1 MSEAREYKEVIPLM
15 PEVASILQRNT
26 ETLGAYLVQ
35 MAQMMG
41 TMQRRLDEIEESQRH
56 VTVSHDEVGGLR
68 AMIRLRADE
77 YCGKYGL
84 MDPKDAQ
91 AIRGAIKRSILTRY
105 GIKDLHDCPKIAL
118 DAIEKQIDRWAD
130 IRMVYKLRD
139 RHREDGG

>member
-15 PEVASILQRNT
+15 PEVAAILQRNT
-26 ETLGAYLVQ
+26 EQLGAYLVQ

-41 TMQRRLDEIEESQRH
+41 SMQRRLDEIEQNQQY
-56 VTVSHDEVGGLR
+56 VTLSHKEVCGLR
-68 AMIRLRADE
+68 AAIRLRADE
-77 YCGKYGL
+77 YCYKYGL
-84 MDPKDAQ
+84 VDPKDAQ
-91 AIRGAIKRSILTRY
+91 AIRGAVKRSILTRY

-118 DAIEKQIDRWAD
+118 DAIMKQIDRWAD